1 MLRTQRVLNW
11 PGQVTIAGCQTYW
24 TLEVEEALEAAQ
36 APGRGRCGEGL
47 GREHTAMMALQWPVQ
62 LEFLGT
68 PREGAAPEALGW
80 KARGQSDLR

>member
-1 MLRTQRVLNW
+1 M
-11 PGQVTIAGCQTYW
+11 
-24 TLEVEEALEAAQ
+24 
-36 APGRGRCGEGL
+36 

-80 KARGQSDLR
+80 KAVPGEPPGLGAVRG